1 MSDYT
6 PFNNDNEEEARE
18 LFDLL
23 DRLEKRDEVSRYR
36 RNLRAFTAN
45 EPVELIDMDEEERR
59 PDRFNPVEMSDE
71 EWQDLLISDDYDT
84 VPYVENTSAN
94 RRGFARSG
102 APVERRNP
110 FAVLW
115 GAFAANFPTKADS
128 VGTKARKYGF
138 FTSLLVMLLALIYLA
153 VDLLIIPGLNA
164 RKKDELQSLYHPEM
178 AQTVVSADE
187 GDYPAKMLASF
198 KDLYDRNDDVRGW
211 ISFHADGKKDFLDI
225 EYPIVY
231 SGDNEEYLRKDF
243 DGNKNRNGTLFFDEN
258 NQLESYKDKNRSLIV
273 YGHNMASG
281 QMFAGLN
288 KFLGSVNNARAAA
301 TLTMSTLYRQDQY
314 LVFAVILTDE
324 SDKVK
329 GRYFNTRR
337 TTFEGDADF
346 LDYVQQMR
354 DRSLFDYPV
363 EVRGTDQILVL
374 STCTGKTSAKVKDGR
389 LVVVA
394 RRVRDGERVK
404 LDTNAIVKN
413 DDVIMPYYWYI
424 NQNKQVHQ
432 YYVDAGV
439 DYPATPNLPTSSTTT
454 TTGTG
459 SDADS
464 TTTGTQGGDTT
475 DTTASTTTG
484 SGTTTTTTTTK
495 GDGPTQT
502 TAPTTSAT
510 GGDTTT
516 SATTGGDTTT
526 STETEGTEPTTPTEP
541 TEGEHTHTYD
551 DCEDTTCNGCDTTRE
566 PLAHNFVEGETIPAT
581 CIENG
586 MIKRHCSECGKAS
599 NLPLPA
605 TGEHTYGEDGVC
617 TGCGNEKPADPTEPT
632 E

>member
-6 PFNNDNEEEARE
+6 PLNNDTEEDARE

-36 RNLRAFTAN
+36 RNLRAFTHH
-45 EPVELIDMDEEERR
+45 EPVELIDMDEDTRR

-71 EWQDLLISDDYDT
+71 EWQDLLITDDEDT
-84 VPYVENTSAN
+84 VPYVDDGAGK
-94 RRGFARSG
+94 RGIPRVG
-102 APVERRNP
+102 GPVERRNP
-110 FAVLW
+110 FKVLW
-115 GAFAANFPTKADS
+115 GAFAANLPTKEDS

-164 RKKDELQSLYHPEM
+164 RKKDELQGLYHPDLS
-178 AQTVVSADE
+178 QVVVRADE
-187 GDYPAKMLASF
+187 GEYPPRMLASF

-258 NQLESYKDKNRSLIV
+258 NQLESFKDKNRSLIV

-324 SDKVK
+324 SDKMK

-337 TTFEGDADF
+337 TNFEDDADF
-346 LDYVQQMR
+346 LDYMQQMR

-394 RRVRDGERVK
+394 RRVRDGERVSV
-404 LDTNAIVKN
+404 DTNSIVKN
-413 DDVIMPYYWYI
+413 SDVIMPYYWYI
-424 NQNKQVHQ
+424 NQNKPVHQ

-439 DYPATPNLPTSSTTT
+439 DYPAKPNLPTSSTKPTSGTTVEGDDTITTVTGGDDVTGTT
-454 TTGTG
+454 TDGG
-459 SDADS
+459 DS
-464 TTTGTQGGDTT
+464 TT
-475 DTTASTTTG
+475 STTEG
-484 SGTTTTTTTTK
+484 DEPTTTTK
-495 GDGPTQT
+495 
-502 TAPTTSAT
+502 PTTSAT
-510 GGDTTT
+510 GDSTT
-516 SATTGGDTTT
+516 SATTGGDTTST
-526 STETEGTEPTTPTEP
+526 TETEGTTTTTATEP
-541 TEGEHTHTYD
+541 GEGDHTHTYD
-551 DCEDTTCNGCDTTRE
+551 DCDDTTCNGCDTTRE
-566 PLAHNFVEGETIPAT
+566 PLEHNFVEGETIPAT

-586 MIKRHCSECGKAS
+586 MIKRNCSECGKAS
-599 NLPLPA
+599 NLPLMA
-605 TGEHTYGEDGVC
+605 TGEHTYGDDGVC
-617 TGCGNEKPADPTEPT
+617 TGCGAEKPADPETPPAE